1 MPKPYQRTRSRKR
14 NLLKLPGSRNATH
27 YKRERIGASHCAQCG
42 RVLPSVPM
50 LIPSKLRSLP
60 ASKKSL
66 QRMYGGQLC
75 HVCLQEALRQAVRS
89 SLTS

>member
-1 MPKPYQRTRSRKR
+1 MPKPHQRTRSKKR
-14 NLLKLPGSRNATH
+14 NPLKLPGSSAAMH
-27 YKRERIGASHCAQCG
+27 YKRKRIGVSHCAQCG
-42 RVLPSVPM
+42 RVLPN
-50 LIPSKLRSLP
+50 IPRLTSSKLRSLT
-60 ASKKSL
+60 ASKKRL